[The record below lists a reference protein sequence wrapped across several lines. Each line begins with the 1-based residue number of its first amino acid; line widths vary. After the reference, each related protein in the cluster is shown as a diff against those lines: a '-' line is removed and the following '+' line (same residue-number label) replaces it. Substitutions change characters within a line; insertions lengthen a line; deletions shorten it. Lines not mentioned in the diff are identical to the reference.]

1 MQEKIKSEQ
10 ELFYKAFMERDSSFE
25 GVYIVGVKTTG
36 IFCRP
41 TCPAKPKA
49 ENVEFFPSVT
59 EAMENGYRPCRVCK
73 PLEHLGNPPSDIKE
87 LLAYMEENPAKKLKD
102 MDLIEMGLEPNQ
114 VRRWFQKNYN
124 LTFHAY
130 QRMHRAN
137 HAFQRIRSDHR
148 VTDAA
153 YDSGYESLS
162 GFNSMFKNIIGSA
175 PSKSK
180 NRPIVNVARM
190 ETSLGVMVAAATEK
204 GVCLFEFADYKLLDL
219 ELKQLAS
226 AFKAPLVLGDNP
238 HLEALKLQLD
248 QYFNGERQEFD
259 IPLDLVGT
267 EFQKKVWLSLLQVPY
282 GCTTTYAKQANLL
295 GRPTAVRAVA
305 NANGKNK
312 ISIILPCHRVIG
324 TDGTLTGYGGG
335 MWRKKKLLEFE
346 RRTLG
351 ETTSR

>member
-1 MQEKIKSEQ
+1 
-10 ELFYKAFMERDSSFE
+10 
-25 GVYIVGVKTTG
+25 
-36 IFCRP
+36 
-41 TCPAKPKA
+41 
-49 ENVEFFPSVT
+49 
-59 EAMENGYRPCRVCK
+59 
-73 PLEHLGNPPSDIKE
+73 
-87 LLAYMEENPAKKLKD
+87 
-102 MDLIEMGLEPNQ
+102 MDLIEMGLRQSGAP
-114 VRRWFQKNYN
+114 FQKNYN

-137 HAFQRIRSDHR
+137 HAFQHIRSDHR

-282 GCTTTYAKQANLL
+282 GCTTTYAKQAELL
-295 GRPTAVRAVA
+295 GRPTGAGQPMPT
-305 NANGKNK
+305 GK
-312 ISIILPCHRVIG
+312 
-324 TDGTLTGYGGG
+324 
-335 MWRKKKLLEFE
+335 
-346 RRTLG
+346 
-351 ETTSR
+351 